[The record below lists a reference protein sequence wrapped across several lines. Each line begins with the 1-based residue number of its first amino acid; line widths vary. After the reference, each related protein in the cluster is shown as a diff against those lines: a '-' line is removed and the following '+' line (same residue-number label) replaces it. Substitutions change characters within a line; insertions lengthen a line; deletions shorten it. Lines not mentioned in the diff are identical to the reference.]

1 MLRSGGRREKANV
14 GFVRAVFEANTH
26 ATNTIVGQPKI
37 FNGPMKKVL
46 KASNMNNIV
55 ELMVL
60 YWTTAGVFPGLGEI
74 SRFDFK
80 DRVQAA
86 ARAGFNGI
94 GIWHTDLE
102 HILQHRTLKEMKM
115 ILDDNGI
122 KHVELEFITDW
133 FLDGARKAESDYRK
147 KRLFDASEV
156 LHAKHI
162 KVGDFYNSTCPM
174 SRIIESFA
182 ALCTEAE
189 KYGATIGF
197 EIMGC
202 AMIDN
207 IIDAITMVETAG
219 AKNGGLIIDI
229 YQVANL
235 GMTYDE
241 ISRIP
246 LEYLTSVE
254 LNDGTL
260 PGSPD
265 HDPSN
270 RTFCGEGDYNI
281 KGFINC
287 VNNMGYIGPWGVEVK
302 SEKLATLPL
311 KELNTR
317 AFNTTIAE
325 FIDY

>member
-1 MLRSGGRREKANV
+1 MGN
-14 GFVRAVFEANTH
+14 
-26 ATNTIVGQPKI
+26 
-37 FNGPMKKVL
+37 KVD
-46 KASNMNNIV
+46 
-55 ELMVL
+55 LMSL
-60 YWTTAGVFPGLGEI
+60 YWTTAGVFPSCGEI
-74 SRFDFK
+74 SRFDFE

-86 ARAGFNGI
+86 AKVGFAGI

-102 HILQHRTLKEMKM
+102 HVLQYRTLKEIKR
-115 ILDDNGI
+115 ILDDHGM
-122 KHVELEFITDW
+122 KHIELEFLTDW
-133 FLDGARKAESDYRK
+133 FLDGARKAESDSRK
-147 KRLFDASEV
+147 KRLFEASEA

-162 KVGDFYNSTCPM
+162 KVGDFYNTTCPM
-174 SRIIESFA
+174 PRIVEAFA
-182 ALCTEAE
+182 TICKEAE
-189 KYGATIGF
+189 NYGATIGF

-202 AMIDN
+202 SMIGN
-207 IIDAITMVETAG
+207 IKDALTMVKTAG

-235 GMTYDE
+235 GMTYEE
-241 ISRIP
+241 INSVP

-270 RTFCGEGDYNI
+270 RRFCGEGEYDI

-287 VNNMGYIGPWGVEVK
+287 VKNMGYIGPWGVEVI
-302 SEKLATLPL
+302 SEKLAMLPL
-311 KELNTR
+311 NELSTR

-325 FIDY
+325 FAD

>member
-1 MLRSGGRREKANV
+1 
-14 GFVRAVFEANTH
+14 
-26 ATNTIVGQPKI
+26 
-37 FNGPMKKVL
+37 
-46 KASNMNNIV
+46 MNNDTDLIS
-55 ELMVL
+55 L
-60 YWTTAGVFPGLGEI
+60 YWTTAGIFPGRGEI

-86 ARAGFNGI
+86 ARAGFKGI

-102 HILQHRTLKEMKM
+102 HILQYRTLKEMKK

-122 KHVELEFITDW
+122 KHVELEFLNDW
-133 FLDGARKAESDYRK
+133 FLEGARKVESDSRK
-147 KRLFDASEV
+147 KRLFEASEA

-162 KVGDFYNSTCPM
+162 KVGDFYNETCPLP
-174 SRIIESFA
+174 RI
-182 ALCTEAE
+182 TEAFAVLCKE
-189 KYGATIGF
+189 AENYDATIGF

-207 IIDAITMVETAG
+207 IKDALSMVKMAG

-235 GMTYDE
+235 GMTYEE
-241 ISRIP
+241 IASIP

-260 PGSPD
+260 PGNPN

-270 RTFCGEGDYNI
+270 RRFCGEGEYDI
-281 KGFINC
+281 KGFIKC
-287 VNNMGYIGPWGVEVK
+287 VKNMGYNGPWGVEVI
-302 SEKLATLPL
+302 SDKLAMLSL
-311 KELNTR
+311 KELSTR
-317 AFNTTIAE
+317 AFNTTMAE
-325 FIDY
+325 FAD